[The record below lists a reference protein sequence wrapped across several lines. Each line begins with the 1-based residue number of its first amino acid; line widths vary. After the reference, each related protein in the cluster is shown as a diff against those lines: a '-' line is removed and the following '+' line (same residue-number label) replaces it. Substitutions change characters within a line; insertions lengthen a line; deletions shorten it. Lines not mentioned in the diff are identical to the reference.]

1 MKVFPAIDMIQ
12 GEVVRLLKGD
22 YGKVTRYSLSVEEAA
37 KGFYAD
43 GARYLH
49 AVDLDGA
56 RTGNPDNAASVAK
69 IIQAAPLF
77 VEIGGGIRTEE
88 QISRYLSSGAGRVI
102 LGTVAVTDFPFVVRM
117 AEKYGDRIVVGV
129 DAAEGKVAISG
140 WRNVTDID
148 SVSFCKDLAKS
159 GVQTVIYTDISK
171 DGALAGT
178 NLDIYRRLKD
188 IQGLKITA
196 SGGITFLDEIGALKD
211 IGVDAVILGRA
222 LYEGRLDLR
231 EAISVAGPQE

>member
-22 YGKVTRYSLSVEEAA
+22 YGKVTKYSLSVEEAA
-37 KGFYAD
+37 KAFCAD
-43 GARYLH
+43 GARCLH

-56 RTGNPDNAASVAK
+56 RTGNPDNAQSVAK

-77 VEIGGGIRTEE
+77 VEIGGGIREE
-88 QISRYLSSGAGRVI
+88 AQIAKYLDSGAGRVI

-117 AEKYGDRIVVGV
+117 AEKYGDKIVVGV
-129 DAAEGKVAISG
+129 DAADGKVAISG
-140 WRNVTDID
+140 WRNVTDLD
-148 SVSFCKDLAKS
+148 SVSFCVNLKKA

-171 DGALAGT
+171 DGALSGT
-178 NLDIYRRLKD
+178 NLDIYKRLKD
-188 IQGLKITA
+188 IGGLKITA
-196 SGGITFLDEIGALKD
+196 SGGITYLDEIGALKD

-222 LYEGRLDLR
+222 LYEGRLSLK
-231 EAISVAGPQE
+231 EAISVAGPQD

>member
-1 MKVFPAIDMIQ
+1 MKVFPAIDMIN

-37 KGFYAD
+37 KGFHAD

-56 RTGNPDNAASVAK
+56 KSGRPDNAESVAK
-69 IIQAAPLF
+69 IIKAAPLF
-77 VEIGGGIRTEE
+77 VEIGGGIREE
-88 QISRYLSSGAGRVI
+88 GQISRYLSSGAGRVI

-117 AEKYGDRIVVGV
+117 AEKYGEKIVVGV
-129 DAAEGKVAISG
+129 DAADGKVAISG

-148 SVSFCKDLAKS
+148 SIEFCMKLAKA
-159 GVQTVIYTDISK
+159 GVRTVIYTDISK

-178 NLDIYRRLKD
+178 NLDIYKKLRD
-188 IQGLKITA
+188 IEGLKITA
-196 SGGITFLDEIGALKD
+196 SGGITFLDEIGALKE

-222 LYEGRLDLR
+222 LYEGRLNLR

>member
-22 YGKVTRYSLSVEEAA
+22 YGKVTKYSLSVEDAA

-43 GARYLH
+43 GARCLH

-56 RTGNPDNAASVAK
+56 RTGNPDNAKSVAK

-77 VEIGGGIRTEE
+77 VEIGGGIREE
-88 QISRYLSSGAGRVI
+88 SQIEKYLSSGAGRCI
-102 LGTVAVTDFPFVVRM
+102 LGTVAVTNFPFTVRM

-129 DAAEGKVAISG
+129 DAADGKVAISG

-148 SVSFCKDLAKS
+148 SVSFCKDLVRA

-178 NLDIYRRLKD
+178 NLDIYKRLKD
-188 IQGLKITA
+188 IEGLKITA
-196 SGGITFLDEIGALKD
+196 SGGITYLEEIDALKG

-222 LYEGRLDLR
+222 LYEGRLDLKQ
-231 EAISVAGPQE
+231 AISVAGPQD